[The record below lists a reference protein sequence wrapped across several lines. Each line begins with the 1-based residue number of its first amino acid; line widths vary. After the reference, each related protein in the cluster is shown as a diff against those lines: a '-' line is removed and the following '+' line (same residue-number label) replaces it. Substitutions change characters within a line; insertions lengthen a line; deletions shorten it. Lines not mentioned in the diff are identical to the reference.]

1 MTPIHHIGRRVCEKR
16 ENNQKQSIGGKV
28 TTIPQVLWKS
38 INNPAHHP
46 LTTITPNHH
55 VQSNNN
61 SDKSSSRCKDMG
73 DT

>member
-1 MTPIHHIGRRVCEKR
+1 MTPIHHIGRRVCVKR
-16 ENNQKQSIGGKV
+16 ENNPRQSIEGKV

-38 INNPAHHP
+38 INNPALPP
-46 LTTITPNHH
+46 LTLITPNYH

-61 SDKSSSRCKDMG
+61 SDDSTSRCKDMG